1 MWATPALAQEQLR
14 ALCGDRPGLGSST
27 CIVDAGHVQVE
38 TGLSWTRT
46 DGFREREDVF
56 LAGDTLLRLGLDDRT
71 EVQLGFTA
79 FGYARTRTA
88 VSVDEESGIG
98 DVTLALRRNLMSS
111 DGSGTNAAVQAY
123 ATLPT
128 GGEAVGAGDW
138 SAGILLPFGF
148 DLSDTLSV
156 AFTPQASIEP
166 DSDGEGHHASFG
178 GSAGVGMTLSDRVG
192 AAVDLAIIHD
202 DDPAGSS
209 TEALLGLSLTL
220 GLSGNV
226 QIDAGLN
233 LGLNDDSPDTELYAG
248 IVTRF

>member
-1 MWATPALAQEQLR
+1 MQL
-14 ALCGDRPGLGSST
+14 
-27 CIVDAGHVQVE
+27 E
-38 TGLSWTRT
+38 TGLSWSRSE
-46 DGFREREDVF
+46 DPGVREDVF
-56 LAGDTLLRLGLDDRT
+56 LVGDTLVRLGLDART

-79 FGYARTRTA
+79 FGHVRTRTA
-88 VSVDEESGIG
+88 VAVDEESGIG
-98 DVTLALRRNLMSS
+98 DVTLALRRNLMSP

-123 ATLPT
+123 VTVPT
-128 GGEAVGAGDW
+128 GDDAVGAGDW

-148 DLSDTLSV
+148 DLNDRLSL

-178 GSAGVGMTLSDRVG
+178 GSAGVGITLSDRLG
-192 AAVDLAIIHD
+192 AAVDLAVIQD

-209 TEALLGLSLTL
+209 TEALLGLSMIL
-220 GLSGNV
+220 GVSDNV
-226 QIDAGLN
+226 QLDAGVN